1 MYISGALAQLG
12 ARLHGM
18 EEATGSSPV
27 CSIFVCFSRR
37 YQLVRFEKNELIIEP
52 IMKAAFWK
60 NKKIAYKNIERIE
73 ATSESVLFYMK
84 NSKVIK
90 VDDPAIPSFYTKFG
104 EMLRDYR
111 IPFKTNIS
119 EVGYE
124 SIEKVREKAAFAKE
138 TALAY
143 ANRSIKDNLG
153 PEYELTA
160 NIVERIIGTTLEFLL
175 LKNGEVV
182 KEANIDE
189 SIDEVDVVADMDIAF
204 LNEWDPDT
212 DSGLYFITEQAIE
225 QNACEEYV
233 KIVILDDLYEMNLKD
248 KQ

>member
-1 MYISGALAQLG
+1 M
-12 ARLHGM
+12 
-18 EEATGSSPV
+18 
-27 CSIFVCFSRR
+27 
-37 YQLVRFEKNELIIEP
+37 
-52 IMKAAFWK
+52 
-60 NKKIAYKNIERIE
+60 
-73 ATSESVLFYMK
+73 
-84 NSKVIK
+84 
-90 VDDPAIPSFYTKFG
+90 
-104 EMLRDYR
+104 
-111 IPFKTNIS
+111 
-119 EVGYE
+119 
-124 SIEKVREKAAFAKE
+124 
-138 TALAY
+138 
-143 ANRSIKDNLG
+143 
-153 PEYELTA
+153 
-160 NIVERIIGTTLEFLL
+160 L